1 MARVF
6 IDDCTAKIG
15 DRFELVALA
24 SERAKELQNG
34 TPALVDRGGDKVT
47 VISLRE
53 ISEGKLDL
61 DEVRSNIVLGFRE
74 RRESESTGEASRELD
89 FIEKEIMSQAAD
101 AESVAGMSTV
111 SEEELSASA

>member
-34 TPALVDRGGDKVT
+34 TPALIDRGGDKVT
-47 VISLRE
+47 VIALRE
-53 ISEGKLDL
+53 ISEDKLDL
-61 DEVRSNIVLGFRE
+61 KEVRENIVLGFRE
-74 RRESESTGEASRELD
+74 RRAGEAGSEAESEIE

-101 AESVAGMSTV
+101 GQAVAALSTV

>member
-6 IDDCTAKIG
+6 IDDCTAKIS

-34 TPALVDRGGDKVT
+34 TPAMIERSGDKVT
-47 VISLRE
+47 VIALRE
-53 ISEGKLDL
+53 IAEDKLDL
-61 DEVRSNIVLGFRE
+61 AEVRGNIVLGFRK
-74 RRESESTGEASRELD
+74 RRAGDASGGAQSEIE

-101 AESVAGMSTV
+101 VERVAGMSNV
-111 SEEELSASA
+111 SEEELSASV